1 MGTSIELFMC
11 QWAKVEGRLDSS
23 VSLLRVLL

>member
-1 MGTSIELFMC
+1 MGIELFMC
-11 QWAKVEGRLDSS
+11 QWPKVEGRLDSS